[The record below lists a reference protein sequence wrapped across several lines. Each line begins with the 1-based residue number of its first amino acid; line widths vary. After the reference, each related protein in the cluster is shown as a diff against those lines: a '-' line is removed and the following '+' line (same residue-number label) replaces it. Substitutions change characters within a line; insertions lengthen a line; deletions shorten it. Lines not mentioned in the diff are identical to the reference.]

1 MHTHTYTFGVEHKT
15 ISIGKVGFDLVK
27 CYTASWWPRRAYWK
41 EQHNETNC
49 SIIHSLQSNYVITPD
64 VAKLKHWTVS
74 SLKRISINVLMM
86 HTPNVHVY
94 RWYRMRGSVS
104 LCTNVTSLTLF
115 KVHLLSVLT
124 STRTICVLWW
134 CNVEENINMCVIL
147 YVSIKSRHVN
157 NYLCLRV
164 SYFCV
169 IYLYYFLIQMI
180 FFEYFSYLPF
190 FILSQFFWE
199 CFYLFFFHHVF
210 FPSNIFAFLITWSL
224 ILYHIII
231 FWC

>member
-1 MHTHTYTFGVEHKT
+1 MT
-15 ISIGKVGFDLVK
+15 
-27 CYTASWWPRRAYWK
+27 
-41 EQHNETNC
+41 
-49 SIIHSLQSNYVITPD
+49 
-64 VAKLKHWTVS
+64 
-74 SLKRISINVLMM
+74 

-134 CNVEENINMCVIL
+134 RNVEENINMCVIL

-157 NYLCLRV
+157 NHLCLRV

-169 IYLYYFLIQMI
+169 IYLYYFLLQMI
-180 FFEYFSYLPF
+180 FFLIFFISTF
-190 FILSQFFWE
+190 FILSQS
-199 CFYLFFFHHVF
+199 FFFPPVF